1 MIPSETSRLMRL
13 DIYIADHCENC
24 QEALRLAALARTTPG
39 IEVRVIN
46 LDTTTEAIPARIVA
60 TPTYLLDG
68 RVVSLG
74 NPHPDELFRLLR
86 EPQHEDRLGRS
97 EETGA

>member
-1 MIPSETSRLMRL
+1 MRL

-24 QEALRLAALARTTPG
+24 QEALRLAEVARSAPG
-39 IEVRVIN
+39 VEVCVIN
-46 LDTTTEAIPARIVA
+46 LDTATEAVPARIIA

-74 NPHPDELFRLLR
+74 NPRPDDLLR
-86 EPQHEDRLGRS
+86 ILSRTARDEPVADC
-97 EETGA
+97 EEKRT